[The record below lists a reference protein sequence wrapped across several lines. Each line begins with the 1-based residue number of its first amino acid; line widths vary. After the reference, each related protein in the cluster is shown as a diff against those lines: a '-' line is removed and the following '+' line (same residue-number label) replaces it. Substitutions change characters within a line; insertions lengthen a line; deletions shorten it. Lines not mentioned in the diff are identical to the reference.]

1 MTQLLQNAVFGT
13 ALILAAALLRRALGG
28 RLIPEARLA
37 LWFVCLIRLLAPAFP
52 ESGLS
57 LWGLLP
63 RAGTDGAAAPVMDP
77 LPVSSGAGTNL
88 PAGNVPASGAM
99 NPGLVPVEPAG
110 AAFPWET
117 VALSV
122 WIGVGLVLAARYA
135 LAFARTRRA
144 VRCAA
149 PLERDDPRYALLPRC
164 ARLREG
170 AMDGAPLTF
179 GAARPTVVLSPGL
192 SGAALD
198 CVLAHEGV
206 HARRRDNLWHYAMAL
221 ALVLYWW
228 NPAVWLMARLLRR
241 DIELACDRAAV
252 RRLGAERRA
261 QYAETLV
268 ALATV
273 GAEPAFCQTFGRK
286 AAEERILSV
295 MKFKKTTVLGVVLS
309 LVLVAGVTVAFA
321 SGPREAPDEDSTMS
335 TAPSTSVWSMTTDG
349 NHGLRYFSLNLDYLE
364 QSLNKQVAGGSMTR
378 EEADRIVGQAR
389 ALSGNGEEL
398 EWVFQEDSG
407 LVHDSLDENGN
418 YRPGF
423 NIFYKDE
430 DGKLTPVDPA
440 TVVSGFIFPAAEEN
454 GWAEVVV
461 YRGRAYN
468 RADLS
473 AETLEWLD
481 WYRALPDEEK
491 LAVSYEPWE
500 LHDTGEAAGMTI
512 DAGQPSGETGLG
524 HDPNGPEDSGGANP
538 PAPAESEI
546 PAFVPDYDPATQD
559 SAGAGGDIICG
570 LPTAPTTNCGLEGCA
585 ETRLHCHQGE
595 NCILVDPAQLPVCP
609 VEGCTVQGVHY
620 HDGVIYR
627 CNGAHC
633 GGVCDG
639 SCAAAW
645 NGADTAPTDPPVSS
659 GHHGAGHGNGYQGG
673 HH

>member
-1 MTQLLQNAVFGT
+1 MTQLLQNAVLGT

-63 RAGTDGAAAPVMDP
+63 RTEAASTPAPV
-77 LPVSSGAGTNL
+77 PVGGAGNL
-88 PAGNVPASGAM
+88 PTVNTPAPGTV
-99 NPGLVPVEPAG
+99 NPGLGPVEPAG

-206 HARRRDNLWHYAMAL
+206 HARRRDNLWHYAMAA
-221 ALVLYWW
+221 ALVVYWW

-268 ALATV
+268 ALATA

-321 SGPREAPDEDSTMS
+321 SGPKAPEVPDEDSTTS
-335 TAPSTSVWSMTTDG
+335 SAPAPMLFMFSHSPEGELLKISLSLDC
-349 NHGLRYFSLNLDYLE
+349 LRDSLAE
-364 QSLNKQVAGGSMTR
+364 HVADGSMAQA
-378 EEADRIVGQAR
+378 EADGILERAE
-389 ALSGNGEEL
+389 ALSQDGVML
-398 EWVFQEDSG
+398 EWTFTGPSG
-407 LVHDSLDENGN
+407 LFTHTDSHQEGFDVYYLDA
-418 YRPGF
+418 
-423 NIFYKDE
+423 
-430 DGKLTPVDPA
+430 DGHEAPVDPA
-440 TVVSGFIFPAAEEN
+440 DVVERFILPDLIVKELSQYADDVEPTPVVQPTESGLVPAIGTKGEEGYIRRSDVPGTPGVDVEN
-454 GWAEVVV
+454 PEEAL
-461 YRGRAYN
+461 AFM
-468 RADLS
+468 
-473 AETLEWLD
+473 EWLKTQPGELLIPLYD
-481 WYRALPDEEK
+481 AQGKVIGQFAVGNSMGQGNAYGTGDE
-491 LAVSYEPWE
+491 
-500 LHDTGEAAGMTI
+500 
-512 DAGQPSGETGLG
+512 
-524 HDPNGPEDSGGANP
+524 
-538 PAPAESEI
+538 
-546 PAFVPDYDPATQD
+546 
-559 SAGAGGDIICG
+559 IICG

-645 NGADTAPTDPPVSS
+645 NGADTAPTAAPVSS
-659 GHHGAGHGNGYQGG
+659 GHHGAGHGNGYHGG